1 MPLITEDTPL
11 GTHIKLIGNYD
22 FDDGYKEC
30 AKCGEKTAF
39 KSKSRWE
46 LYSPRFEGLCQECY
60 RKVLNENLT
69 EEDIKYF
76 AEDYLDNGYFSQAQR
91 DITKENFSKFIEPV
105 VEEIRKEREIQE
117 KERYHQSKLAEAQK
131 IIDDIDKKGT
141 LSLKDRE
148 KEIIASL
155 LEKMDE
161 LIEDQSYRPEPIFR

>member
-1 MPLITEDTPL
+1 MPLITEDTPF
-11 GTHIKLIGNYD
+11 GTHIKLIGDYD
-22 FDDGYKEC
+22 LDDNYKEC
-30 AKCGEKTAF
+30 AKCGERTAF

-46 LYSPRFEGLCQECY
+46 LYSPRFKGLCQECY

-69 EEDIKYF
+69 EEDIEYF
-76 AEDYLDNGYFSQAQR
+76 AEDYLDNGNFSQAQR

-105 VEEIRKEREIQE
+105 AEKIRKEREIQE

-141 LSLKDRE
+141 LNLKDRE

-161 LIEDQSYRPEPIFR
+161 LIEGQSYRPAPIFR